1 MQTHLLIYNVA
12 QSKDDHIV
20 GTLQSLVQIN
30 DDHVV
35 VHDII
40 DITLRTI
47 HRFNRLVLFLSTS
60 TAVRTGV
67 YNSLIASMS

>member
-30 DDHVV
+30 DDHIV
-35 VHDII
+35 VHDVI
-40 DITLRTI
+40 DITLSTI
-47 HRFNRLVLFLSTS
+47 HRINRRVLCISTPA
-60 TAVRTGV
+60 TVRTGV

>member
-20 GTLQSLVQIN
+20 GTLQSLLQIN
-30 DDHVV
+30 DNHVV
-35 VHDII
+35 VHDVI
-40 DITLRTI
+40 DITLGTI
-47 HRFNRLVLFLSTS
+47 HCLNRRVLCISTPA
-60 TAVRTGV
+60 TVCTGV